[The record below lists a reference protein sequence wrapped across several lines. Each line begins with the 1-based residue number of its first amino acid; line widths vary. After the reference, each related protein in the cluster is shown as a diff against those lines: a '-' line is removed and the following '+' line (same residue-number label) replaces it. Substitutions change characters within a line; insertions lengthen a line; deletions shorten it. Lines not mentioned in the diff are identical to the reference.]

1 MAAPTQ
7 TREGST
13 AARCVLTVL
22 LLALAVLLG
31 TTVPES
37 AAPAAATAAT
47 APTVAATS
55 NETVTA
61 GASMASIGD
70 PAVAGT
76 STVAQDVLPTTTIAT
91 TGHLDEPA
99 GLLCVCAL
107 LVTGLAMLLHGIAM
121 LWRRRTPILGRE
133 SSSPTPGTGMRAAMQ
148 QASPLTWGVCR
159 R

>member
-13 AARCVLTVL
+13 VARCVLTLL

-37 AAPAAATAAT
+37 AAPSAATAA
-47 APTVAATS
+47 ATTMAGPS
-55 NETVTA
+55 NETVTS
-61 GASMASIGD
+61 GASMASIGH
-70 PAVAGT
+70 PAVDGT
-76 STVAQDVLPTTTIAT
+76 STVVQGVEPTTTVAT

-121 LWRRRTPILGRE
+121 LWRRRTMILGRGFSTPT
-133 SSSPTPGTGMRAAMQ
+133 SSAGMRTAVQ

>member
-7 TREGST
+7 TRARST

-47 APTVAATS
+47 APTTAGTS
-55 NETVTA
+55 NETATA

-70 PAVAGT
+70 PAVDGT
-76 STVAQDVLPTTTIAT
+76 STAVQDVAPTATIAT

-121 LWRRRTPILGRE
+121 LWRRRTLIFDRE
-133 SSSPTPGTGMRAAMQ
+133 SWSPTLGAGMRAAMQ